1 MVPLSACIRYYIS
14 IEMRFPRSKMM
25 DKLYKTVLVTM
36 TAALILI
43 CSACTDA
50 PTTNQIQDP
59 DAEKTLSKMI
69 ENITIPA
76 SIISFANTDIDDNME
91 AFKDYCTNVRRDGDD
106 LILEVTP
113 TQKEELIEMYTK
125 SIDDVLEDMEE
136 DEQGYYVEV
145 DSDHN
150 RFVYHINE
158 NIDGILQAKMLL
170 TITTSDVL
178 IGIMETGNS
187 NWNVSAKIVNCHT
200 GLTVGEGT
208 FPDGSITFGPDEW
221 QASYDDGARIKAR
234 QKEVMGM
241 TGLSGPYENLSDTQ
255 KGVVTSVGQMLDWIE
270 GKYDQ
275 QFHYISYAPGNSIEQ
290 EHLKVYPKH
299 GSENDIVTVYRT
311 YENGLYRYEDDYGE
325 ILKRPFY
332 EEQIREFAMQYLPF
346 EGIKIYT
353 EIKDGSS
360 GVTDGES
367 ILNEISAVTYIFMD
381 DAICSDQYETFLEA
395 IPTWLKENCQ
405 GVPAGIYLR
414 MTESEA
420 WEQIDRAN
428 YEDKLREDIYT
439 EKAECTIS
447 ESGKLA
453 VY

>member
-1 MVPLSACIRYYIS
+1 
-14 IEMRFPRSKMM
+14 M
-25 DKLYKTVLVTM
+25 DKLYKTVLAAL
-36 TAALILI
+36 TAASVLAF
-43 CSACTDA
+43 SACAGSPAAD
-50 PTTNQIQDP
+50 QIQDP
-59 DAEKTLSKMI
+59 DAGKTLPEMT
-69 ENITIPA
+69 EEITIPA
-76 SIISFANTDIDDNME
+76 SIIRFANTDIEDNME
-91 AFKDYCTNVRRDGDD
+91 AFEDYCTDVRRDGDD

-113 TQKEELIEMYTK
+113 TQKEELIEMYAG

-136 DEQGYYVEV
+136 DEQGYYVEA
-145 DSDHN
+145 DTNHSC
-150 RFVYHINE
+150 FVYHIDE

-178 IGIMETGNS
+178 TGIMETGDP
-187 NWNVSAKIVNCHT
+187 NWSVSAKIVNCHT

-221 QASYDDGARIKAR
+221 QASYDDGAWIKAR
-234 QKEVMGM
+234 QEEVMDM
-241 TGLSGPYENLSDTQ
+241 TGLIGSYEELSDTQ

-270 GKYDQ
+270 GKYGQ
-275 QFHYISYAPGNSIEQ
+275 KFQYISYAPGDSIEQ
-290 EHLKVYPKH
+290 EHLKVCPEQ
-299 GSENDIVTVYRT
+299 GNESDVVTVYRT

-332 EEQIREFAMQYLPF
+332 EEQVRTFAEQYLPS

-360 GVTDGES
+360 GAADGES
-367 ILNEISAVTYIFMD
+367 FLNEVSAVTYIFMD
-381 DAICSDQYETFLEA
+381 ESLCSGQYEKFLEA
-395 IPTWLKENCQ
+395 VPNWFTENCQ

-420 WEQIDRAN
+420 WKQIDRAN

-439 EKAECTIS
+439 KEADCTIS
-447 ESGKLA
+447 GSGKVT